1 MSKRLTDTE
10 RVRLW
15 LLEHPG
21 STTLEMTYGLQLRA
35 VTQRMSDLR
44 AKYGR
49 DYIVKWKD
57 AKGRDRFRINDD
69 YLTIFEG
76 AA

>member
-1 MSKRLTDTE
+1 
-10 RVRLW
+10 
-15 LLEHPG
+15 
-21 STTLEMTYGLQLRA
+21 
-35 VTQRMSDLR
+35 MSDLR